1 MDTYETALLAHLKQD
16 RKCEHKTVNS
26 HCSGIQMS
34 HPLFLR
40 VRITHTNDKAVIYNY
55 ILYYIQENYTL

>member
-1 MDTYETALLAHLKQD
+1 MIKVL
-16 RKCEHKTVNS
+16 
-26 HCSGIQMS
+26 S

-40 VRITHTNDKAVIYNY
+40 VRMTHTNDKAVIYNY